1 MPQKASLT
9 KVKGIGKT
17 IAERLIANGIDSLDK
32 LAIASADELGKIRGL
47 QSTDLPEIIA
57 QAKELALAEK
67 LNDETLA
74 ALMVDTSR
82 LKDEVETLVHHIRER
97 FADEG
102 DLGDKHKILRKEISR
117 TLASLER
124 VEAALSSQLRR
135 LGKGLAKADAKISQV
150 TDSNVDDVLS
160 GLKKARKK
168 IESAVD

>member
-1 MPQKASLT
+1 MPQKGSLT
-9 KVKGIGKT
+9 KVKGIGAT
-17 IAERLIANGIDSLDK
+17 IAERLIANGIDSLDR
-32 LAIASADELGKIRGL
+32 LAMASSGDLAKIRGL
-47 QSTDLPEIIA
+47 QSTDIPEIVA

-82 LKDEVETLVHHIRER
+82 LKDDVETLVLHIRER
-97 FADEG
+97 FAEDK
-102 DLGDKHKILRKEISR
+102 DLGDKHKVLRKEISR

-150 TDSNVDDVLS
+150 TDGNVEDVLS

-168 IESAVD
+168 IDRAVD